1 MYVNISYM
9 DASWVL
15 KLPLDIQSFLQMMG
29 EFLLIIIIFSKIP
42 LLLGDDSLLLG
53 DDSPSVR

>member
-15 KLPLDIQSFLQMMG
+15 KLPLDIQSFLQMIG
-29 EFLLIIIIFSKIP
+29 EFLICLLIIIFSII
-42 LLLGDDSLLLG
+42 
-53 DDSPSVR
+53 